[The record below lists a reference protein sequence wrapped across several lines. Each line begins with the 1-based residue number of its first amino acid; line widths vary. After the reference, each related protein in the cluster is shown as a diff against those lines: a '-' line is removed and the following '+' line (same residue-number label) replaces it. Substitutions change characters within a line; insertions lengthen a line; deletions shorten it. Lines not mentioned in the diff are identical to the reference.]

1 MEKVKNLITVLI
13 FAIALVSGFQAKA
26 QNLNRNPNLRE
37 RMARARMN
45 EIQMKF
51 KLDQATFDHFRPIYL
66 KYENEISGIDYRKMA
81 KLMKVDPDSISAAD
95 AETLIMNQ
103 LESAKKIISLRE
115 KYYKEFRTILTPQ
128 QIVKLYQIE
137 AELRKEVTEEIKNRR
152 KNF

>member
-1 MEKVKNLITVLI
+1 MKNLITVLI
-13 FAIALVSGFQAKA
+13 FAIALVSGFQGKA

-37 RMARARMN
+37 RMAHARMN

-66 KYENEISGIDYRKMA
+66 KYENEISGIDFRKMA
-81 KLMKVDPDSISAAD
+81 KLLKVDPDSISAAD